1 MARIQHKTP
10 LEREEVYLPRQLKPR
25 GYRLA
30 RTFRTIDL
38 SRVRKVLDFL
48 LNGKDRLIVSK
59 PFINDDDDD
68 DDDEDD
74 KDYN

>member
-38 SRVRKVLDFL
+38 SRY
-48 LNGKDRLIVSK
+48 GKFWIFYLTEKIG
-59 PFINDDDDD
+59 
-68 DDDEDD
+68 
-74 KDYN
+74 